1 MGAGGACPDIRRPL
15 HWKSGLPAHW
25 FPAVWASLLLQAMA
39 LEDFPGRS
47 LKPTPPAPLP
57 GLCILR
63 KFLLEV
69 QKSPWE
75 QPEVR
80 DEMNGTCVIGRRW
93 FPPLPWQGLYPWKG
107 ELMLRWIQQYLGTG
121 TLGGGEQVL
130 KWRVLGVGEGTFP
143 TGQWGGPTE
152 SGLNPLAGFLVSQAA
167 PISPLPFE
175 EWNTAGPA
183 LHWSAFVLSLSS
195 PQVHD
200 CSAGC

>member
-1 MGAGGACPDIRRPL
+1 
-15 HWKSGLPAHW
+15 
-25 FPAVWASLLLQAMA
+25 MA

-93 FPPLPWQGLYPWKG
+93 FPPLHGQGLYHWKG

-175 EWNTAGPA
+175 EWNTAGPRA
-183 LHWSAFVLSLSS
+183 SLVCICSLPFQSTSSWLLCWMLSIRIFAFLPVVFS
-195 PQVHD
+195 
-200 CSAGC
+200 